1 MLGGKARLPIF
12 IVVLMMISI
21 APVIDG
27 KPTGKHNNSTG
38 CSCHYATSATPNHDF
53 PSTYN
58 PGQTYSIQISV
69 TGGVAGTNGGFSLE
83 VDKGSYSNAGS
94 GVSFS
99 GNSATHTN
107 PNSRSWNL
115 DWTAPSSGSG
125 TVSVTLATLAANG
138 NGENTG
144 DAVGTTTHSITETV
158 VANEAPSVSQV

>member
-1 MLGGKARLPIF
+1 MVPQFLMTPPNSIRLLTCDSTFDKPTIRPIIMFGGKTRIPIL
-12 IVVLMMISI
+12 ITVLLMVSL

-27 KPTGKHNNSTG
+27 KPTGKHNNSNG
-38 CSCHYATSATPNHDF
+38 CSCHYATSAAPNHDF

-69 TGGVAGTNGGFSLE
+69 TGGVPGTGGGFSLE

-115 DWTAPSSGSG
+115 DWTAPSAGR
-125 TVSVTLATLAANG
+125 
-138 NGENTG
+138 
-144 DAVGTTTHSITETV
+144 
-158 VANEAPSVSQV
+158 SQ